1 MSIQTLKC
9 VVIDDSKTQR
19 TAVSKLIN
27 DHKNLVLIADYENGI
42 KAQKGLVDQQ
52 IDLVFLDIE
61 MPVINGFQFMEALK
75 DRPQTILITSKAD
88 YAMQA
93 FDYDVTDYL
102 LKPINFERF
111 NKSVQKAILRTKG
124 APNEEEGHIFVN
136 SKLKRV
142 KVYLKDIRW
151 IEGLGDY
158 LKIITDNENLLVL
171 STMKGFMT
179 QLPSEDF
186 LRIHKS
192 YIINLNRVDRYNSQ
206 YVELCGEQIP
216 LSRHKKLEL
225 EEALLNTSVH

>member
-9 VVIDDSKTQR
+9 VVIDDSKTHR

-75 DRPQTILITSKAD
+75 DRPQIILITSKAD

-102 LKPINFERF
+102 LKPINFETLF
-111 NKSVQKAILRTKG
+111 
-124 APNEEEGHIFVN
+124 
-136 SKLKRV
+136 
-142 KVYLKDIRW
+142 
-151 IEGLGDY
+151 
-158 LKIITDNENLLVL
+158 
-171 STMKGFMT
+171 
-179 QLPSEDF
+179 
-186 LRIHKS
+186 
-192 YIINLNRVDRYNSQ
+192 
-206 YVELCGEQIP
+206 
-216 LSRHKKLEL
+216 
-225 EEALLNTSVH
+225 